1 MILAISAF
9 QLRSKIDKKASQDRS
24 KFKHKFGQ
32 HLDPFFDGFW
42 DQLGS
47 ILGAFCRPSWSHVGT
62 KWHQNPISK
71 PIKKMIT
78 FWKASGTNFNQF
90 LVDFGSNL
98 GGPGGSNESV
108 FWWLVGSWSQ
118 DAPKTPPR
126 APQEAPRAPKSQIL
140 VDFWWISGW
149 FFLDFWLIFM

>member
-1 MILAISAF
+1 MILGPTAF

-47 ILGAFCRPSWSHVGT
+47 ILGAFCRPNWSHVGT
-62 KWHQNPISK
+62 KWHQNRISK
-71 PIKKMIT
+71 PMKKIIT

-108 FWWLVGSWSQ
+108 FWWLCWLLEPRCAQ
-118 DAPKTPPR
+118 DPSKSPTRGPKS
-126 APQEAPRAPKSQIL
+126 PQEPNFGRIL
-140 VDFWWISGW
+140 E
-149 FFLDFWLIFM
+149 DFWLIFG

>member
-1 MILAISAF
+1 MFLMILAISAF

-24 KFKHKFGQ
+24 KFKHKSGQ

-47 ILGAFCRPSWSHVGT
+47 ILGGSCRPSWSHVGT

-78 FWKASGTNFNQF
+78 FGRPPEPILINFWWILGPTWGGQGGQTNQF
-90 LVDFGSNL
+90 FGDLLAL
-98 GGPGGSNESV
+98 GAKMRPRPLQEPYKRP
-108 FWWLVGSWSQ
+108 Q
-118 DAPKTPPR
+118 EPPR
-126 APQEAPRAPKSQIL
+126 AQ
-140 VDFWWISGW
+140 FW
-149 FFLDFWLIFM
+149 

>member
-1 MILAISAF
+1 MFLMIWGVSAF
-9 QLRSKIDKKASQDRS
+9 QLRSKIDKTASQDRS

-71 PIKKMIT
+71 PMKKIIT
-78 FWKASGTNFNQF
+78 FWKASGTNFN
-90 LVDFGSNL
+90 
-98 GGPGGSNESV
+98 
-108 FWWLVGSWSQ
+108 
-118 DAPKTPPR
+118 
-126 APQEAPRAPKSQIL
+126 
-140 VDFWWISGW
+140 
-149 FFLDFWLIFM
+149 